1 MQTLSSDVLV
11 DGSDPGPLEAL
22 GALGAL
28 SLPRT
33 AVGAADGPADAE
45 AFDGG
50 PDGAGE
56 PAGGAAADADADA
69 TAVDGAVVTAGD
81 TVVGDAFEL
90 ASGETGLRAIDPV
103 DDAATTAAPT
113 ASSAASATIGRIAK
127 RLPSGRRSRQFGQNP
142 ETGVVT

>member
-1 MQTLSSDVLV
+1 VQTLSSDVLV

-33 AVGAADGPADAE
+33 AVGAA
-45 AFDGG
+45 
-50 PDGAGE
+50 E

-69 TAVDGAVVTAGD
+69 TAVDGAVVTTGD
-81 TVVGDAFEL
+81 TVVGDALEL
-90 ASGETGLRAIDPV
+90 ASGATGFRAIDPE

-113 ASSAASATIGRIAK
+113 ASSAATATIGGIAK